1 MNNKDCI
8 VEGDQILDIGESQE
22 LNDEILDKILNALDD
37 IEDEKVLDDWYK
49 KILGKNGWLSQIN
62 GQLKSIGPDF
72 RAEFGKKIQNAK
84 GKLEDAY
91 DIKKSVLVKNRKISI
106 WDISAAGNVQHGTIH
121 PLSHT
126 ANLAI
131 DCFLSKGFQLLEGD
145 DVETAYYNFDALNTG
160 PMHPSRSEADTF
172 YFKNDSIRNNTVGN
186 NTIVNNSAVNN
197 FGRSGTG
204 NNLLLRT
211 HTSSIQARALEK
223 AGISKEPLYGVMAG
237 NVYRRDDDVTHSPMF
252 SQIEGIVVDENLT
265 IQHLKGWILD
275 FVHELLPG
283 VEEIRFRPSFFPFT
297 YMSAEI
303 DIKFKGKSNWLE
315 IMGCG
320 MIHPAILKRANINT
334 DDQSDNQSG
343 KQTGKQYR
351 GLAFG
356 MGLER
361 LTMLRYGLTDLR
373 DLYRNDVRFL
383 DTFKDLRYV

>member
-1 MNNKDCI
+1 MNNKDCAI
-8 VEGDQILDIGESQE
+8 QDGLTLDISESQE
-22 LNDEILDKILNALDD
+22 LNDEILEKILNSLNN
-37 IEDEKVLDDWYK
+37 IEDEKILDEWYK

-72 RAEFGKKIQNAK
+72 RAEFGRKIQNAK
-84 GKLEDAY
+84 GQLEEAY
-91 DIKKSVLVKNRKISI
+91 DAKKSVLVKSRKITI
-106 WDISAAGNVQHGTIH
+106 WDISAAGNIQHGAIH

-126 ANLAI
+126 TNLAL
-131 DCFLSKGFQLLEGD
+131 DCFLSKGFKLLEGD
-145 DVETAYYNFDALNTG
+145 DVETAYYNFDALNTA

-172 YFKNDSIRNNTVGN
+172 YFKNESMKNDSAGSNYA
-186 NTIVNNSAVNN
+186 S
-197 FGRSGTG
+197 SS

-211 HTSSIQARALEK
+211 HTSSVQARALEK

-320 MIHPAILKRANINT
+320 MIHPAILKRANIDT
-334 DDQSDNQSG
+334 
-343 KQTGKQYR
+343 KQYK